1 MSLKLDGK
9 KLSLEIEERLRNYI
23 LTNKTIAKRNPGLAV
38 IRIGEDP
45 ASGVYVGNKE
55 KACSRVGIKSY
66 IFHLKDTVEQKEVEQ
81 LLNKLNLDNN
91 IDGMLLQLPIS
102 KKFDEQRLIS
112 FINPEKDVDGLN
124 EQNIGKLVK
133 NEQAMRSCT
142 PAGIVNL
149 LKSQNIKIEGK
160 KIVVIGRSLLVG
172 KPLSLMLL
180 NLNATVTITH
190 SKTINLNKICKEADI
205 LIAAAGKPNLIDS
218 SFVKEGAV
226 IIDVGIHR
234 LTSSDKSKTRL
245 CGDVLLEDVI
255 PKVFAYTPVPGGVGP
270 MTVTMLLVNT
280 IFSWQKQFGLS
291 STLNDLLP
299 WCWTNDSNNVTS
311 KYYFQLAKTIW
322 FIINS

>member
-112 FINPEKDVDGLN
+112 FINPKKDVDGLN

-149 LKSQNIKIEGK
+149 LKSQKIKIEGK

-205 LIAAAGKPNLIDS
+205 LIAAAGKPNLINS

-299 WCWTNDSNNVTS
+299 
-311 KYYFQLAKTIW
+311 
-322 FIINS
+322 

>member
-9 KLSLEIEERLRNYI
+9 KLSLEIEERLKNYI
-23 LTNKTIAKRNPGLAV
+23 HVNKTIAKRNPGLAV

-66 IFHLKDTVEQKEVEQ
+66 IFHLKDSVEQKEVEQ
-81 LLNKLNLDNN
+81 LLNKLNLDND
-91 IDGMLLQLPIS
+91 IDGMLLQLPIP
-102 KKFDEQRLIS
+102 KKFDDQRLIS
-112 FINPEKDVDGLN
+112 FINPGKDVDGLN

-133 NEQAMRSCT
+133 NEPAMRSCT
-142 PAGIVNL
+142 PAGIINL
-149 LKSQNIKIEGK
+149 LRSQNIEIEGK

-180 NLNATVTITH
+180 NLNATVTMTH

-234 LTSSDKSKTRL
+234 LKSSDKSKNRL

-280 IFSWQKQFGLS
+280 ISSWQKQFGLS
-291 STLNDLLP
+291 STLNDLQP
-299 WCWTNDSNNVTS
+299 
-311 KYYFQLAKTIW
+311 
-322 FIINS
+322 

>member
-190 SKTINLNKICKEADI
+190 SKTINLNIICKEADI

-234 LTSSDKSKTRL
+234 LTTSDKSKTRL

-280 IFSWQKQFGLS
+280 ISSWQKQFGLS
-291 STLNDLLP
+291 STLNDLL
-299 WCWTNDSNNVTS
+299 S
-311 KYYFQLAKTIW
+311 
-322 FIINS
+322 

>member
-9 KLSLEIEERLRNYI
+9 KLSLEIEERLKNYI
-23 LTNKTIAKRNPGLAV
+23 QINKTIAKRNPGLAV

-133 NEQAMRSCT
+133 NEPAMRSCT
-142 PAGIVNL
+142 PAGIINL
-149 LKSQNIKIEGK
+149 LRSQNIEIEGK

-180 NLNATVTITH
+180 NLNATVTMTH

-218 SFVKEGAV
+218 SFIKEGAV

-234 LTSSDKSKTRL
+234 LKSSDKSKNRL

-280 IFSWQKQFGLS
+280 ISSWQKQFGLS
-291 STLNDLLP
+291 STLNDLQP
-299 WCWTNDSNNVTS
+299 
-311 KYYFQLAKTIW
+311 
-322 FIINS
+322 

>member
-9 KLSLEIEERLRNYI
+9 KLALEIEEKLKNYI
-23 LTNKTIAKRNPGLAV
+23 SVNKSIAKRAPGLAV

-45 ASGVYVGNKE
+45 ASGVYVKNKE
-55 KACSRVGIKSY
+55 KACSRVGIKSF
-66 IFHLKDTVEQKEVEQ
+66 IFHLEDTVSQKEVEK
-81 LLNKLNLDNN
+81 LIEKLNLDKN
-91 IDGMLLQLPIS
+91 IDGMLLQLPIP
-102 KKFDEQRLIS
+102 KKFDAQSLIS
-112 FINPEKDVDGLN
+112 NINPEKDVDGLN
-124 EQNIGKLVK
+124 EKNIGKLVK
-133 NEQAMRSCT
+133 NEPAMRSCT

-149 LKSQNIKIEGK
+149 LRSNSIPIEGM

-180 NLNATVTITH
+180 NLNGTVTMTH
-190 SKTINLNKICKEADI
+190 SKTKNLNKLCREADI

-218 SFVKEGAV
+218 SFVKDGAV

-234 LTSSDKSKTRL
+234 LKSSDKNKTRL

-255 PKVFAYTPVPGGVGP
+255 TKVSAYTPVPGGVGP

-299 WCWTNDSNNVTS
+299 
-311 KYYFQLAKTIW
+311 
-322 FIINS
+322 

>member
-81 LLNKLNLDNN
+81 LLNKLNLDND

-133 NEQAMRSCT
+133 NEPAMRSCT
-142 PAGIVNL
+142 PAGIINL
-149 LKSQNIKIEGK
+149 LRSQNIEIEGK

-180 NLNATVTITH
+180 NLNATVTMTH

-280 IFSWQKQFGLS
+280 ISSWQKQFGLS
-291 STLNDLLP
+291 STLNDLQP
-299 WCWTNDSNNVTS
+299 
-311 KYYFQLAKTIW
+311 
-322 FIINS
+322 

>member
-9 KLSLEIEERLRNYI
+9 KLALEIEERLKNYI
-23 LTNKTIAKRNPGLAV
+23 SVNKSIAKRAPGLAV

-45 ASGVYVGNKE
+45 ASGVYVKNKE
-55 KACSRVGIKSY
+55 KACSRVGIKSF
-66 IFHLKDTVEQKEVEQ
+66 IFHLEDTVSQKEVEK
-81 LLNKLNLDNN
+81 LIEKLNLDKN
-91 IDGMLLQLPIS
+91 IDGMLLQLPIP
-102 KKFDEQRLIS
+102 KKFDAQSLIS
-112 FINPEKDVDGLN
+112 NINPEKDVDGLN
-124 EQNIGKLVK
+124 EKNIGKLVK
-133 NEQAMRSCT
+133 NEPAMRSCT

-149 LKSQNIKIEGK
+149 LRSNSIPIEGM

-180 NLNATVTITH
+180 NLNGTVTMTH
-190 SKTINLNKICKEADI
+190 SKTKNLNKLCREADI

-218 SFVKEGAV
+218 SFVKDGAV

-234 LTSSDKSKTRL
+234 LKSSDKNKTRL

-255 PKVFAYTPVPGGVGP
+255 TKVSAYTPVPGGVGP

-280 IFSWQKQFGLS
+280 IFSWQKQFSLS

-299 WCWTNDSNNVTS
+299 
-311 KYYFQLAKTIW
+311 
-322 FIINS
+322 

>member
-9 KLSLEIEERLRNYI
+9 KLALEIEEKLKNYI
-23 LTNKTIAKRNPGLAV
+23 SINKLIAKRAPGLAV

-45 ASGVYVGNKE
+45 ASGVYVRNKE
-55 KACSRVGIKSY
+55 KACTRVGIKSF
-66 IFHLKDTVEQKEVEQ
+66 IFHLEDTVSQKEVEK
-81 LLNKLNLDNN
+81 LIEKLNLDKD
-91 IDGMLLQLPIS
+91 IDGMLLQLPIP
-102 KKFDEQRLIS
+102 KKFDEQSLIS
-112 FINPEKDVDGLN
+112 NINPEKDVDGLN
-124 EQNIGKLVK
+124 EKNIGKLVK
-133 NEQAMRSCT
+133 NEPAMRSCT

-149 LKSQNIKIEGK
+149 LRSQSIPIEGM

-180 NLNATVTITH
+180 NLNGTVTMTH
-190 SKTINLNKICKEADI
+190 SKTKNLNKLCREADI

-226 IIDVGIHR
+226 IVDVGIHR
-234 LTSSDKSKTRL
+234 LKSSDKNKTRL

-255 PKVFAYTPVPGGVGP
+255 PKVSAYTPVPGGVGP

-280 IFSWQKQFGLS
+280 IFSWQKKFSLS

-299 WCWTNDSNNVTS
+299 
-311 KYYFQLAKTIW
+311 
-322 FIINS
+322 

>member
-9 KLSLEIEERLRNYI
+9 KLSLEIEEKLKIDIASNLN
-23 LTNKTIAKRNPGLAV
+23 LTKRSPGLAV
-38 IRIGEDP
+38 IRVGEDP
-45 ASGVYVGNKE
+45 ASGVYVKNKE
-55 KACSRVGIKSY
+55 KACSRVGIKSF
-66 IFHLKDTVEQKEVEQ
+66 IFHLKDTVEQTEVEQ
-81 LLNKLNLDNN
+81 LINKLNLDNN
-91 IDGMLLQLPIS
+91 IDGMLLQLPIP

-112 FINPEKDVDGLN
+112 YINPDKDVDGLN

-133 NEQAMRSCT
+133 NEPAMRSCT
-142 PAGIVNL
+142 PAGIINL
-149 LKSQNIKIEGK
+149 LRSKNITIEGK

-180 NLNATVTITH
+180 NLNGTVTITH

-218 SFVKEGAV
+218 SFVKEDAV

-234 LTSSDKSKTRL
+234 LTSSDKSKNIL

-291 STLNDLLP
+291 STLKDLLP
-299 WCWTNDSNNVTS
+299 
-311 KYYFQLAKTIW
+311 
-322 FIINS
+322 

>member
-9 KLSLEIEERLRNYI
+9 KLSLEIEERLKNYI
-23 LTNKTIAKRNPGLAV
+23 QTNNTIAKRNPGLAV

-66 IFHLKDTVEQKEVEQ
+66 IFHLKDSVDQKEVEQ
-81 LLNKLNLDNN
+81 LLNKLNLDND

-112 FINPEKDVDGLN
+112 YINPEKDVDGLN

-133 NEQAMRSCT
+133 NEPAMRSCT
-142 PAGIVNL
+142 PAGIINL
-149 LKSQNIKIEGK
+149 LRSQKIEIEGK

-180 NLNATVTITH
+180 NLNATVTMTH

-234 LTSSDKSKTRL
+234 LESSDKIKNRL

-255 PKVFAYTPVPGGVGP
+255 SKVFAYTPVPGGVGP

-280 IFSWQKQFGLS
+280 ISSWQKQFGLS
-291 STLNDLLP
+291 STLNDLQP
-299 WCWTNDSNNVTS
+299 
-311 KYYFQLAKTIW
+311 
-322 FIINS
+322 

>member
-9 KLSLEIEERLRNYI
+9 KLSLEIEERLKSYI
-23 LTNKTIAKRNPGLAV
+23 QINKTIAKRNPGLAV

-81 LLNKLNLDNN
+81 LLNKLNLDND

-133 NEQAMRSCT
+133 NEPAMRSCT
-142 PAGIVNL
+142 PAGIINL
-149 LKSQNIKIEGK
+149 LRSQNIEIEGK

-180 NLNATVTITH
+180 NLNATVTMTH

-234 LTSSDKSKTRL
+234 LKSSDKSKNRL

-255 PKVFAYTPVPGGVGP
+255 SKVFAYTPVPGGVGP

-280 IFSWQKQFGLS
+280 ISSWQKQFGLS
-291 STLNDLLP
+291 STLNDLQP
-299 WCWTNDSNNVTS
+299 
-311 KYYFQLAKTIW
+311 
-322 FIINS
+322 

>member
-9 KLSLEIEERLRNYI
+9 KLALDIEEKLQNYI
-23 LTNKTIAKRNPGLAV
+23 SVNKIIAKRIPGLAV

-45 ASGVYVGNKE
+45 ASGVYVKNKE
-55 KACSRVGIKSY
+55 KACSRVGIKSF
-66 IFHLKDTVEQKEVEQ
+66 IFHLEDTVSQKEVEK
-81 LLNKLNLDNN
+81 LIEKLNLDKN
-91 IDGMLLQLPIS
+91 IDGMLLQLPIP
-102 KKFDEQRLIS
+102 KKFDAQSLIS
-112 FINPEKDVDGLN
+112 NINPEKDVDGLN
-124 EQNIGKLVK
+124 EKNIGKLVK
-133 NEQAMRSCT
+133 NEPAMRSCT

-149 LKSQNIKIEGK
+149 LRSNSIPIEGM

-180 NLNATVTITH
+180 NLNGTVTMAH
-190 SKTINLNKICKEADI
+190 SKTKNLNKLCREADI

-218 SFVKEGAV
+218 SFVKDGAV

-234 LTSSDKSKTRL
+234 LKSSDKNKPKL

-255 PKVFAYTPVPGGVGP
+255 PKVSAYTPVPGGVGP

-280 IFSWQKQFGLS
+280 IFSWQKQFSLS

-299 WCWTNDSNNVTS
+299 
-311 KYYFQLAKTIW
+311 
-322 FIINS
+322 

>member
-9 KLSLEIEERLRNYI
+9 KLSLEIEERLKNYI
-23 LTNKTIAKRNPGLAV
+23 QINKTIAKRNPGLAV

-66 IFHLKDTVEQKEVEQ
+66 IFHLKDSVEQKEVEQ
-81 LLNKLNLDNN
+81 LLNKLNLDND
-91 IDGMLLQLPIS
+91 IDGMLLQLPIP

-112 FINPEKDVDGLN
+112 FINPGKDVDGLN

-133 NEQAMRSCT
+133 NEPAMRSCT
-142 PAGIVNL
+142 PAGIINL
-149 LKSQNIKIEGK
+149 LRSQNIEIEGK

-180 NLNATVTITH
+180 NLNATVTMTH
-190 SKTINLNKICKEADI
+190 SKTINLNQICKEADI

-234 LTSSDKSKTRL
+234 LKSSDKSKNRL

-280 IFSWQKQFGLS
+280 ISSWQKQFGLS
-291 STLNDLLP
+291 STLNDLQP
-299 WCWTNDSNNVTS
+299 
-311 KYYFQLAKTIW
+311 
-322 FIINS
+322 

>member
-9 KLSLEIEERLRNYI
+9 KLALDIEEKLQNYI
-23 LTNKTIAKRNPGLAV
+23 SVNKLIAKRIPGLAV

-45 ASGVYVGNKE
+45 ASGVYVKNKE
-55 KACSRVGIKSY
+55 KACSRVGIKSF
-66 IFHLKDTVEQKEVEQ
+66 IFHLEDTVSQKEVEK
-81 LLNKLNLDNN
+81 LIEKLNLDKN
-91 IDGMLLQLPIS
+91 IDGMLLQLPIP
-102 KKFDEQRLIS
+102 KKFDAQSLIS
-112 FINPEKDVDGLN
+112 NINPEKDVDGLN
-124 EQNIGKLVK
+124 EKNIGKLVK
-133 NEQAMRSCT
+133 NEPAMRSCT

-149 LKSQNIKIEGK
+149 LRSQSIPIEGM

-180 NLNATVTITH
+180 NLNGTVTMTH
-190 SKTINLNKICKEADI
+190 SKTKNLNKLCREADI

-218 SFVKEGAV
+218 SFVKDGAV

-234 LTSSDKSKTRL
+234 LKSSDKNKTRL

-255 PKVFAYTPVPGGVGP
+255 TKVSAYTPVPGGVGP

-280 IFSWQKQFGLS
+280 IFSWQKQFSLS

-299 WCWTNDSNNVTS
+299 
-311 KYYFQLAKTIW
+311 
-322 FIINS
+322 

>member
-9 KLSLEIEERLRNYI
+9 KLSLEIEERLKNYI
-23 LTNKTIAKRNPGLAV
+23 QINKTIAKRNPGLAV

-66 IFHLKDTVEQKEVEQ
+66 IFHLKDTVDQKEVEQ
-81 LLNKLNLDNN
+81 LLNKLNLDND
-91 IDGMLLQLPIS
+91 IDGMLLQLPIA

-112 FINPEKDVDGLN
+112 YINPGKDVDGLN

-133 NEQAMRSCT
+133 NEPAMRSCT
-142 PAGIVNL
+142 PAGIINL
-149 LKSQNIKIEGK
+149 IRSQNIEIEGK
-160 KIVVIGRSLLVG
+160 KVVVIGRSLLVG

-180 NLNATVTITH
+180 NLNATVTMTH

-226 IIDVGIHR
+226 VIDVGIHR
-234 LTSSDKSKTRL
+234 LKSADKSKTRL
-245 CGDVLLEDVI
+245 CGDVLLEDI
-255 PKVFAYTPVPGGVGP
+255 ITKVFAYTPVPGGVGP

-280 IFSWQKQFGLS
+280 ISSWQKQFGLS
-291 STLNDLLP
+291 STLNDLQP
-299 WCWTNDSNNVTS
+299 
-311 KYYFQLAKTIW
+311 
-322 FIINS
+322 

>member
-9 KLSLEIEERLRNYI
+9 KLSLEIEERLKNYI
-23 LTNKTIAKRNPGLAV
+23 QTNKTIAKRNPGLAV

-66 IFHLKDTVEQKEVEQ
+66 IFHLKDSVEQKEVEQ
-81 LLNKLNLDNN
+81 LLNKLNLDND

-112 FINPEKDVDGLN
+112 FINPGKDVDGLN

-133 NEQAMRSCT
+133 NEPAMRSCT
-142 PAGIVNL
+142 PAGIINL
-149 LKSQNIKIEGK
+149 LRSQNIEIEGK

-280 IFSWQKQFGLS
+280 ISSWQKQFGLS
-291 STLNDLLP
+291 STLNDLQP
-299 WCWTNDSNNVTS
+299 
-311 KYYFQLAKTIW
+311 
-322 FIINS
+322 

>member
-9 KLSLEIEERLRNYI
+9 KLALEIEEKLKDYI
-23 LTNKTIAKRNPGLAV
+23 SVNKLMAKRAPGLAV

-45 ASGVYVGNKE
+45 ASGVYVKNKE
-55 KACSRVGIKSY
+55 KACSRVGIKSF
-66 IFHLKDTVEQKEVEQ
+66 IFHLKDTVSQKEVEK
-81 LLNKLNLDNN
+81 LIEKLNLDKD
-91 IDGMLLQLPIS
+91 IDGMLLQLPIP
-102 KKFDEQRLIS
+102 KKFDEQSLIS
-112 FINPEKDVDGLN
+112 NINPEKDVDGLN
-124 EQNIGKLVK
+124 EKNIGKLVK
-133 NEQAMRSCT
+133 NEPAMRSCT

-149 LKSQNIKIEGK
+149 LRSQGIPIEGM

-180 NLNATVTITH
+180 NLNGTVTMTH
-190 SKTINLNKICKEADI
+190 SKTKNLNQLCREADI

-234 LTSSDKSKTRL
+234 LKSSDKNKTRL

-255 PKVFAYTPVPGGVGP
+255 PKVSAYTPVPGGVGP

-280 IFSWQKQFGLS
+280 VFSWQKQFGLS
-291 STLNDLLP
+291 SDINDLLP
-299 WCWTNDSNNVTS
+299 
-311 KYYFQLAKTIW
+311 
-322 FIINS
+322 

>member
-299 WCWTNDSNNVTS
+299 
-311 KYYFQLAKTIW
+311 
-322 FIINS
+322 

>member
-9 KLSLEIEERLRNYI
+9 KLSLEIEKRLKNYI
-23 LTNKTIAKRNPGLAV
+23 NVNKSIAKRNPGLAV

-81 LLNKLNLDNN
+81 LLNKLNLDND

-112 FINPEKDVDGLN
+112 HINPVKDVDGLN

-133 NEQAMRSCT
+133 NEPAMRSCT
-142 PAGIVNL
+142 PAGIINL
-149 LKSQNIKIEGK
+149 LRSQNIKIEGK

-172 KPLSLMLL
+172 KPISLMLL
-180 NLNATVTITH
+180 NLNGTVTMTH
-190 SKTINLNKICKEADI
+190 SKTKNLNKICKEADI

-299 WCWTNDSNNVTS
+299 
-311 KYYFQLAKTIW
+311 
-322 FIINS
+322 

>member
-9 KLSLEIEERLRNYI
+9 KLALDIEEKLQNYI
-23 LTNKTIAKRNPGLAV
+23 SVNKIIAKRIPGLAV

-45 ASGVYVGNKE
+45 ASGVYVKNKE
-55 KACSRVGIKSY
+55 KACSRVGIKSF
-66 IFHLKDTVEQKEVEQ
+66 IFHLEDTVSQKEVEK
-81 LLNKLNLDNN
+81 LIEKLNLDKN
-91 IDGMLLQLPIS
+91 IDGMLLQLPIP
-102 KKFDEQRLIS
+102 KKFDAQSLIS
-112 FINPEKDVDGLN
+112 NINPEKDVDGLN
-124 EQNIGKLVK
+124 EKNIGKLVK
-133 NEQAMRSCT
+133 NEPAMRSCT

-149 LKSQNIKIEGK
+149 LRSNSIPIEGM

-180 NLNATVTITH
+180 NLNGTVTMAH
-190 SKTINLNKICKEADI
+190 SKTKNLNKLCREADI

-218 SFVKEGAV
+218 SFVKDGAV

-234 LTSSDKSKTRL
+234 LKSSDKNKTRL

-255 PKVFAYTPVPGGVGP
+255 TKVSAYTPVPGGVGP

-280 IFSWQKQFGLS
+280 IFSWQKQFSLS

-299 WCWTNDSNNVTS
+299 
-311 KYYFQLAKTIW
+311 
-322 FIINS
+322 

>member
-9 KLSLEIEERLRNYI
+9 KLSLEIEERLKNYI
-23 LTNKTIAKRNPGLAV
+23 QTNKTIAKRNPGLAV

-112 FINPEKDVDGLN
+112 FINPGKDVDGLN

-133 NEQAMRSCT
+133 NEPAMRSCT
-142 PAGIVNL
+142 PAGIINL
-149 LKSQNIKIEGK
+149 LRSQNIEIEGK

-180 NLNATVTITH
+180 NLNATVTMTH

-234 LTSSDKSKTRL
+234 LKSSDKSKNRL

-255 PKVFAYTPVPGGVGP
+255 SKVFAYTPVPGGVGP

-280 IFSWQKQFGLS
+280 ISSWQKQFGLS
-291 STLNDLLP
+291 STLNDLQP
-299 WCWTNDSNNVTS
+299 
-311 KYYFQLAKTIW
+311 
-322 FIINS
+322 

>member
-112 FINPEKDVDGLN
+112 FINPKKDVDGLN

-133 NEQAMRSCT
+133 NEPAMRSCT
-142 PAGIVNL
+142 PAGIINL
-149 LKSQNIKIEGK
+149 LRSQNIEIEGK

-190 SKTINLNKICKEADI
+190 SKTLNLNKICKEADI

-234 LTSSDKSKTRL
+234 LTTSDKSKTRL

-280 IFSWQKQFGLS
+280 ISSWQKQFGLS
-291 STLNDLLP
+291 STLNDLL
-299 WCWTNDSNNVTS
+299 S
-311 KYYFQLAKTIW
+311 
-322 FIINS
+322 